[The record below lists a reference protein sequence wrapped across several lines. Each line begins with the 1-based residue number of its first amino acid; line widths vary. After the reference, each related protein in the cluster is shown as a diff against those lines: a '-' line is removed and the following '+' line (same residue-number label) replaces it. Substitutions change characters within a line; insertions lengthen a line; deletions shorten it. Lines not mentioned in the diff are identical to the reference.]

1 MLIRWKHLINA
12 LQFKLKEINKLNLKK
27 QNIKFQGLIEK
38 KQQNLKIKLLIF
50 IINIKLIIEMHKV

>member
-1 MLIRWKHLINA
+1 MINLQIDFMLIRWKHLINA

-38 KQQNLKIKLLIF
+38 KQQN
-50 IINIKLIIEMHKV
+50 